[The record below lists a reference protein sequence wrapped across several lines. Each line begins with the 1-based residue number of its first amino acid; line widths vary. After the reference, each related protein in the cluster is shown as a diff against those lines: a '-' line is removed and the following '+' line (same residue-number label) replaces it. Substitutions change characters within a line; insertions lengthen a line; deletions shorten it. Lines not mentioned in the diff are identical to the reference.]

1 MDGPAGSENKWKP
14 IGMPEERRRNRFLF
28 KGIVQGV
35 GFRPFIY
42 RTATSL
48 GLRGF
53 VQNRGNGVVVEVEGP
68 AQGLAAFLPLVS
80 NNLPPLARV
89 AEVTQEA
96 LPAAG
101 LPESSFRIIAS
112 EDGIRGDVHISPD
125 MATCDDCL
133 RELFDPADRR
143 YRYPFINCTHC
154 GPRLTIIRD
163 IPYDREKTSM
173 DAFPLCPDCR
183 REYEDPENRRFHAE
197 PNACPRCG
205 PRVRLLDGT
214 GDFLNDDDPIGGA
227 VRLLGKGGILA
238 VKGLGGFHLA
248 VDGTNDDAVRR
259 LRSRKYREEKPLA
272 LMVRDLE
279 AAKRIVHLSSKD
291 RDLLRSPARPI
302 VLAPKKEKTGIA
314 KSVSP
319 GISTHGI
326 MLPYAPIHHLLLC
339 ESLRVLVMTSGNATD
354 EPICIQN
361 GEAVRRLAG
370 IADAYLVHD
379 RDILVRCDDSV
390 AAVFPTGPTFL
401 RRSRGYAPAPVLLKR
416 SWPSVLALGPHLK
429 STICILKKRYA
440 FLSPHIG
447 DLATPRARD
456 FYRETLTLMERI
468 TQCRP
473 PVVAR
478 DLHPGYYSTL
488 VAKTLERKTVIP
500 VQHHHAHI
508 VSAMAE
514 NGITGEV
521 IGLSMDGT
529 GYGTDGR
536 VWGCEFLIADERDS
550 RRLGHHRYFS
560 LPGGEAAIREPWR
573 IALGLL
579 RDMQGKDAFSTAEA
593 SGILPPD
600 FQPALF
606 EKILD
611 KKLNSPEASSLGRVF
626 DGAAAALGI
635 RQKVSF
641 EGQAA
646 MEMEGFAAKAG
657 KTAGGILPY
666 TLTREGNTCL
676 LDLSPALPAL
686 LEGRRKKEGVDALAL
701 SFHRTVIEAL
711 LSVTVILHD
720 MTGLGRVVLSG
731 GCFQNRI
738 LLSGLSE
745 KLEGKG
751 FRVYFHRQVPTNDGG
766 IALGQA
772 VVAGARMERD
782 SGESNH
788 ERNGE

>member
-1 MDGPAGSENKWKP
+1 
-14 IGMPEERRRNRFLF
+14 MPEARRRSRLLF

-48 GLRGF
+48 GLGGF
-53 VQNRGNGVVVEVEGP
+53 VRNRGDGVVVEVEGP
-68 AQGLAAFLPLVS
+68 VERLASFLPVVTKT
-80 NNLPPLARV
+80 LPPLARI
-89 AEVTQEA
+89 AEVTEEEST
-96 LPAAG
+96 PSG
-101 LPESSFRIIAS
+101 PPESSFRILPS
-112 EDGIRGDVHISPD
+112 EDGRRGDVHISPD

-214 GDFLNDDDPIGGA
+214 GDFLKDDDPVGGA

-248 VDGTNDDAVRR
+248 VDGANDDAVRR

-279 AAKRIVHLSSKD
+279 AAKRIVHLTMEEEN
-291 RDLLRSPARPI
+291 LLLSPARPI
-302 VLAPKKEKTGIA
+302 VLAMKNKTAGLGESI
-314 KSVSP
+314 SP
-319 GISTHGI
+319 GVPTFGI
-326 MLPYAPIHHLLLC
+326 MLPYAPIHHLLFR
-339 ESLRVLVMTSGNATD
+339 EPFRALVMTSGNRTD

-361 GEAVRRLAG
+361 GEAVKRLAG
-370 IADAYLVHD
+370 IADVFLVHD
-379 RDILVRCDDSV
+379 REILVRCDDSV
-390 AAVFPTGPTFL
+390 AASLPAGPTFL
-401 RRSRGYAPAPVLLKR
+401 RRSRGYAPAPVHLTG
-416 SWPSVLALGPHLK
+416 SYPPVLALGPHLK
-429 STICILKKRYA
+429 STLCVLRERYA

-447 DLATPRARD
+447 DLDTPQARD
-456 FYRETLTLMERI
+456 FYRETLALMERI

-473 PVVAR
+473 RVVAR

-488 VAKTLERKTVIP
+488 MAEELEREAVIP

-514 NGITGEV
+514 NGVTGQV
-521 IGLSMDGT
+521 MGLSMDGT

-536 VWGCEFLIADERDS
+536 AWGCEFLAADERDF
-550 RRLGHHRYFS
+550 RRLGHHRYFL
-560 LPGGEAAIREPWR
+560 LPGGEAAVREPWR

-579 RDMQGKDAFSTAEA
+579 WNIQGKEAFSTAA
-593 SGILPPD
+593 ALGIPPPD

-611 KKLNSPEASSLGRVF
+611 RKLNSPEASSLGRIF

-635 RQKVSF
+635 RRKVSF

-646 MEMEGFAAKAG
+646 MELEGLAAKAG
-657 KTAGGILPY
+657 KIGNPILPY
-666 TLTREGNTCL
+666 SISREGEMCL
-676 LDLSPALPAL
+676 LDLSPVLPAL
-686 LEGRRKKEGVDALAL
+686 LEGRKKKQGIDALAL
-701 SFHRTVIEAL
+701 SFHGTVIEAL
-711 LSVTVILHD
+711 LSVTVLLRE
-720 MTGLGRVVLSG
+720 MTGLDRVVLSG

-738 LLSGLSE
+738 LLSGLVE
-745 KLEGKG
+745 KLQGKG

-772 VVAGARMERD
+772 VIAGARMKRD
-782 SGESNH
+782 GSEINH
-788 ERNGE
+788 ERNGG